1 MSIGKRILSVSLA
14 SFTTLYTPARAA
26 ADPVILTFEN
36 IGNFRPIGGFYNG
49 GPGGDFGITFD
60 NTALALVDTDAGG
73 GGFFANEPSPSSVLY
88 FPNAGAAYVDVE
100 RGFQNEVSFLY
111 SQPFD
116 PTQPNTVYSHFSV
129 AVFEGFGG
137 SGRELGRW
145 MLSST
150 DPHGIGDPT
159 GDLFGSFMKFRGIF
173 GGTGRSV
180 GFFEPISTTGAVFD
194 DLQFALA
201 PTPIPEPSTLVL
213 LLGGA
218 VMGIRA
224 LKQSVRR

>member
-1 MSIGKRILSVSLA
+1 
-14 SFTTLYTPARAA
+14 
-26 ADPVILTFEN
+26 
-36 IGNFRPIGGFYNG
+36 
-49 GPGGDFGITFD
+49 
-60 NTALALVDTDAGG
+60 VDLDAGG
-73 GGFFANEPSPSSVLY
+73 SGFFANEPSPSSVLY
-88 FPNAGAAYVDVE
+88 LPNPGAAYVDVE
-100 RGFQNEVSFLY
+100 RGFQNEVSFFY

-116 PTQPNTVYSHFSV
+116 PTQPKTVYSHFSV

-159 GDLFGSFMKFRGIF
+159 GDLFGSFVQFRGMF
-173 GGTGRSV
+173 GGTGRSL
-180 GFFEPISTTGAVFD
+180 GFFEPVSTTGAAFD

-213 LLGGA
+213 LFGGA
-218 VMGIRA
+218 VIGIRA
-224 LKQSVRR
+224 VRRSVQRLP